1 MSFNQRTTV
10 FLFINKY
17 DENTEYTFTQPTVI
31 KSSFLS
37 TQGTCVLDGSYAGTE
52 LFHGE
57 MGSRNA
63 FEVSNDSNCGKSA
76 PVMVKSCGL
85 M

>member
-1 MSFNQRTTV
+1 MKIPNIRLLNQQ
-10 FLFINKY
+10 L
-17 DENTEYTFTQPTVI
+17 I

-63 FEVSNDSNCGKSA
+63 FEVSNDSNCGKSTA
-76 PVMVKSCGL
+76 
-85 M
+85 

>member
-10 FLFINKY
+10 FSFINKY

-31 KSSFLS
+31 NSSFLS
-37 TQGTCVLDGSYAGTE
+37 NQGTSVLDGSYSGTE
-52 LFHGE
+52 LLNGE

-76 PVMVKSCGL
+76 P
-85 M
+85 